1 MVKGRVAMT
10 ESQLQASILDLC
22 RHHRLLAFHIR
33 DSRRNIGVGFPDLVV
48 TGVGG
53 TIFRELKNDVL
64 QPTPEQRRWIETLQA
79 GGADAE
85 IWRPAQWY
93 DGTIA
98 RTLAQIS
105 KVATR
110 HGH

>member
-1 MVKGRVAMT
+1 MKGRVAMT

-64 QPTPEQRRWIETLQA
+64 QPTPEQMTWLGTLA
-79 GGADAE
+79 EGGADAKL
-85 IWRPAQWY
+85 WRPEHWFS
-93 DGTIA
+93 GEIA
-98 RTLAQIS
+98 ETLQRLAKPKAGAS
-105 KVATR
+105 
-110 HGH
+110 